1 MWRGTN
7 DRPSRALGAAIRTE
21 LRRRHHLRPA
31 LAAHV
36 AGPQVGAAFRAEL
49 APLRLRLALRA
60 AGHHLAVE
68 VEPLGL
74 VALAHLL
81 LDLLHLGLRLRGRD
95 LLFGLRRAARAQPA
109 VLVPADGVADPLPAA
124 HALRELRLD
133 FRHRG

>member
-68 VEPLGL
+68 VES
-74 VALAHLL
+74 
-81 LDLLHLGLRLRGRD
+81 LGLRLRGRD

-133 FRHRG
+133 FRH